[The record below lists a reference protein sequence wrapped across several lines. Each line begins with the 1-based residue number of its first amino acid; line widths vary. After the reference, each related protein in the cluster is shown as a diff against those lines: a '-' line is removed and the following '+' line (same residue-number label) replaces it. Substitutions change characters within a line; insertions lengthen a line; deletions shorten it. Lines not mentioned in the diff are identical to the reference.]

1 MKNGKSSYKYKNEIN
16 NKNMMNSF
24 EKKNTHKIATNTEEK
39 RVTTICNN
47 ELCEI
52 LSSDE
57 SNEFIYEKNDDFI
70 VVELIS
76 YICGNSKILSF
87 YPCTNNNSEK
97 NKYLYHF
104 YKKKKVKLYLCL
116 NTKNNEIYIYQVQR
130 KYVDNKKT
138 DNPNDIINKTF
149 LYSQK
154 PDESSKNDEEN
165 KLKIS
170 KEIKKENKV
179 NSTNLEKKICI
190 TKLFDSVSCSY
201 DISTIEYSK
210 LENTDTQILDSLKS
224 ILEKKL
230 KKNQSEVEHNIDSQK
245 QQKKLIVD
253 ELDYKNDVTNKNNI
267 TTKSENKQDK
277 TNINNKEIKLLYL
290 NFHEPAHIFMNHF
303 FRINQVNEENYVKEI
318 TGFLKDEKYEYI
330 EKEHLKKSKRKKYS
344 SLFGKIKNEILPCNK
359 LENYQS
365 DISICS
371 TNLFFSDTEVITKEN
386 SKEVKE
392 EDCKKEEDKY
402 KKNKKKNNLIPL
414 KRNNLKI
421 KWLLLN
427 LNLKKDEE
435 ALIQKY
441 VMFKK
446 TSLQKMAKELYDSDM
461 SNAWTYQSRN
471 KSLRK
476 KKKKYISE
484 NNGSIKLPDK
494 TQDKEKGNEPTVMF
508 DNSTQQ
514 DPNSVTSD
522 VSSKHMLEHKE
533 DEINKTKYSSSNSN
547 DSRIDIDN
555 MCYIQNDHTNS
566 DQVYIL
572 NDQTNVNE
580 MESYEKKNKIQNIEN
595 NVVEV
600 EKEINIKIS
609 TKHQLEEYSNNFHNQ
624 SVCYSEVNVLEP
636 DCFEK
641 QISKKRKIEKDQL
654 YCDYSNNNNSCLNF
668 EDLVKNGKNDLTISE
683 STKYITYGECNDAQN
698 SNNGSNH
705 STDSSCYKKNNG
717 SVEEIVTEKAK
728 SSQFNNCEKQT
739 MNGDVVDINLEN
751 QNGTNGM
758 EENENDESS
767 EYNEKEE
774 ETNGKCFFL
783 DKKVNNILDIIKIIY
798 TNNVY
803 VKYSE
808 SLKLYIG
815 LYKNYTNI
823 EKTKLEFL
831 ETEKSI
837 DVKILNWYINEKM
850 VEKKNVWQ
858 LNNYKIDDCSLF
870 RLNKFK
876 YIDDSIIDFFNNY
889 IYFYILNRNN
899 NNDGCKS
906 ENDQKNDI
914 YIFNTFFYKKI
925 ELYDDISKA
934 YLNTNRWIKKL
945 NKKIYEYKYVFV
957 PININN
963 THWSLVLIY
972 FPFTDS
978 NRDKDTVSPSDSIND
993 DEKDKKVSNK
1003 DVIESVQENISS
1015 TISRN
1020 TSDDSD
1026 RNISIDTSSN
1036 SQCNKEGDAFPRYRS
1051 KSLDSYFLNDQ
1062 QYCAHRYNKSNSMMK
1077 HSFKANGKP
1086 YQDLTDLFEKGIEKN
1101 DEHKFGRKKTISGYL
1116 SDGNEHES
1124 SYISISDSS
1133 ESRNN
1138 KKKSLS
1144 IDVIEQNSKE
1154 CKNENNIKEEKL
1166 VYMIYLD
1173 SLFPSTKGNT
1183 ILEKLKKYI
1192 EHLFHRDYVKKEK
1205 KKKKKKNNNIL
1216 SNSGEDSDS
1225 SSHTYHSNTS
1235 GNESSEPKIFFKFVY
1250 PNIIPKQNNTYD
1262 CGIYI
1267 IYFILHLCLNVHL
1280 IETDLIKPFNKY
1292 IKNRYPD
1299 NKYNFNWSQ
1308 QNATKNPYARI
1319 YSNNSSP
1326 WFDQKDIC
1334 TKRKQM
1340 KKMLLYMKDVINW
1353 KSEKHIEI
1361 LNLLFLMNH
1370 NDKYQRN

>member
-1 MKNGKSSYKYKNEIN
+1 MKNGKSSYKIVTNTG
-16 NKNMMNSF
+16 
-24 EKKNTHKIATNTEEK
+24 EKKVNN
-39 RVTTICNN
+39 ICDN

-130 KYVDNKKT
+130 KYVENKKT
-138 DNPNDIINKTF
+138 DNPNYIINKTF

-154 PDESSKNDEEN
+154 PNESSKNGDEN
-165 KLKIS
+165 KLKNTLQNS

-179 NSTNLEKKICI
+179 SSTNLEKKICI

-230 KKNQSEVEHNIDSQK
+230 KKNQSEIEHNIDSQK

-253 ELDYKNDVTNKNNI
+253 ELDYKNDMIHKNSIN
-267 TTKSENKQDK
+267 TKSENKQDK
-277 TNINNKEIKLLYL
+277 NNINNKEIKLLYL

-303 FRINQVNEENYVKEI
+303 FRINQDNEENSVKEI

-344 SLFGKIKNEILPCNK
+344 SIFGKIKNEILPCNK

-371 TNLFFSDTEVITKEN
+371 TNLFFSDTEVITKESN
-386 SKEVKE
+386 KEVKE
-392 EDCKKEEDKY
+392 EDGKKEEDKY

-427 LNLKKDEE
+427 LNLKKEEE

-446 TSLQKMAKELYDSDM
+446 TNLQKMAKELYDNDT
-461 SNAWTYQSRN
+461 WTYQSKN
-471 KSLRK
+471 KSFRK
-476 KKKKYISE
+476 KKKKNMSE
-484 NNGSIKLPDK
+484 NNGSIKLSDK
-494 TQDKEKGNEPTVMF
+494 TQDQEKGNESTIIF

-514 DPNSVTSD
+514 DPNSITSD
-522 VSSKHMLEHKE
+522 VSSKQMLEHKE
-533 DEINKTKYSSSNSN
+533 DEISKTKYSSSNSN

-555 MCYIQNDHTNS
+555 VCYIQNDHNNS

-572 NDQTNVNE
+572 NNQTNVNE
-580 MESYEKKNKIQNIEN
+580 MESYEKKNKMQNIEN
-595 NVVEV
+595 NVVEI
-600 EKEINIKIS
+600 EKETNIKMS
-609 TKHQLEEYSNNFHNQ
+609 TKHQLEEYPNNFHDQ
-624 SVCYSEVNVLEP
+624 SVCYSEINVLETN
-636 DCFEK
+636 CFEK
-641 QISKKRKIEKDQL
+641 QTLKKRKIEKDQL
-654 YCDYSNNNNSCLNF
+654 YCDYNNNSCLNF
-668 EDLVKNGKNDLTISE
+668 EYLVKNGKNDLTISE
-683 STKYITYGECNDAQN
+683 STKYITYGECNDAQISN
-698 SNNGSNH
+698 SGSNH
-705 STDSSCYKKNNG
+705 STDSSCDKKNNEF
-717 SVEEIVTEKAK
+717 VEEIVTEKTK
-728 SSQFNNCEKQT
+728 WNQFNNCEKQI

-751 QNGTNGM
+751 RNETNEM
-758 EENENDESS
+758 EEDENYESS

-774 ETNGKCFFL
+774 NKNGKCFFL
-783 DKKVNNILDIIKIIY
+783 DKKVNNVLDIIKIIY
-798 TNNVY
+798 TNSAY

-808 SLKLYIG
+808 NLKLYIG

-831 ETEKSI
+831 EIEKNI
-837 DVKILNWYINEKM
+837 DIKILNWYINEKM
-850 VEKKNVWQ
+850 IEKKNVWQ

-899 NNDGCKS
+899 IDGCKG
-906 ENDQKNDI
+906 ENDKKNDI

-945 NKKIYEYKYVFV
+945 NKKIYEYKYVFI

-972 FPFTDS
+972 FPFSDS
-978 NRDKDTVSPSDSIND
+978 NRDKNAEHPSNSIND
-993 DEKDKKVSNK
+993 DDKYKKGSNK
-1003 DVIESVQENISS
+1003 DVIESVQENVKENVKENV
-1015 TISRN
+1015 SRN

-1026 RNISIDTSSN
+1026 RNISIDTNSN
-1036 SQCNKEGDAFPRYRS
+1036 SQCDKEEDVFHRYRS
-1051 KSLDSYFLNDQ
+1051 KSLDSYFLNEQ
-1062 QYCAHRYNKSNSMMK
+1062 KYCTHRYNKNNSMMK
-1077 HSFKANGKP
+1077 HPFKTIGKP

-1101 DEHKFGRKKTISGYL
+1101 DEQSDKHKFGRKKTISGYL

-1138 KKKSLS
+1138 KKKNLS
-1144 IDVIEQNSKE
+1144 TDVIEQNSKK
-1154 CKNENNIKEEKL
+1154 CKNENNIEEEKL

-1173 SLFPSTKGNT
+1173 SLFPSTKGNA

-1205 KKKKKKNNNIL
+1205 RKKKKNNNNIL
-1216 SNSGEDSDS
+1216 SNSGENSDS
-1225 SSHTYHSNTS
+1225 SSDTYHSNTS
-1235 GNESSEPKIFFKFVY
+1235 GDESSEPKIYFKFVY

-1292 IKNRYPD
+1292 IKNKYPD
-1299 NKYNFNWSQ
+1299 NKYNFNWPQ